1 MAEFSDK
8 MKKAWMKSMEA
19 IGNTASSIADNTRYK
34 VNEMNLVNRRREIL
48 SDFGAQAYAL
58 WQKGESF
65 PEELAKKLEELS
77 RVDKELNALRTE
89 HLAGVN
95 TADTA
100 KADAPAQDAEAPVD
114 EAAQKIDE
122 AVQQA
127 EAAAKKADINK
138 KADAALDTIG
148 STLKSVGTSIGNAIS
163 SMANSLSGKKTDKPA
178 EKQPEAAK
186 PAQPEDVPTLV
197 IPEEDAQPDDLPVE
211 EPDELPAEEADD
223 LPAEEAD
230 DFSEVSEDEPQV
242 EASEASETSETSETS
257 EESAQPDEHPDEYT
271 VE

>member
-148 STLKSVGTSIGNAIS
+148 STLITTIATITSSKCFFTNAK
-163 SMANSLSGKKTDKPA
+163 LPKK
-178 EKQPEAAK
+178 
-186 PAQPEDVPTLV
+186 
-197 IPEEDAQPDDLPVE
+197 
-211 EPDELPAEEADD
+211 
-223 LPAEEAD
+223 
-230 DFSEVSEDEPQV
+230 
-242 EASEASETSETSETS
+242 
-257 EESAQPDEHPDEYT
+257 
-271 VE
+271 